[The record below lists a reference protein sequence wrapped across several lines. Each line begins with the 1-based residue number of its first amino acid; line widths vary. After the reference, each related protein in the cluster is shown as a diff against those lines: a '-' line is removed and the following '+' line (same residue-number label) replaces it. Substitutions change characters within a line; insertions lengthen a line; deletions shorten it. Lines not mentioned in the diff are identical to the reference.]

1 MQFQGHPKKYE
12 SVLLNRP
19 VCLPHQA
26 AKISANEKNSKIPQ
40 EIPCRIRA
48 AIRMCVISIVISLPH
63 FKLKIPKNKNQA
75 VCVKTQHLLDLSA
88 SLFSSRSSP
97 PPLQASRSRSNPPPH
112 HAHTASS
119 AASRSRSNPP
129 PHHVH
134 TASSAASSITPA
146 LRIYFSSRIS

>member
-88 SLFSSRSSP
+88 SLFSSRS
-97 PPLQASRSRSNPPPH
+97 NPPPH

-119 AASRSRSNPP
+119 TASRSHSVFRRFKNLVMP
-129 PHHVH
+129 
-134 TASSAASSITPA
+134 SSALLSGLCILPPSQIQARQPPCSS
-146 LRIYFSSRIS
+146 SW